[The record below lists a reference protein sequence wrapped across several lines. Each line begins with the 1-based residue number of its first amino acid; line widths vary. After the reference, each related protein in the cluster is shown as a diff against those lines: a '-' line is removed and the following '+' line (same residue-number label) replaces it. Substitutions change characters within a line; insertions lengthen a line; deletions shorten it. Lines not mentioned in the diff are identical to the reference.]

1 MSTIFILG
9 GYGYTGKL
17 LVRHLLARTNVEII
31 VSGRNLEKAKTFAD
45 FIVKLRCLKTA
56 VRE

>member
-45 FIVKLRCLKTA
+45 FIVKL
-56 VRE
+56 